1 MSAQAGGMGEVQY
14 EKAYESL
21 RRRLITQSVKPG
33 DRLTEQALADEI
45 GVNRGDIRQALSRLL
60 AEGLVVRGK
69 RGGVFARTYTSEYLR
84 EMAEVR
90 MALET
95 AAAAL
100 AIDRADQH
108 DLAALREV
116 VAHMSL
122 MAEHGY
128 EMGLNEADLRFH
140 ELLVGS
146 AHNERFFHLYRLA
159 NVPLTFRI
167 VEERRRETL
176 SAEKEGNAET
186 ARRWM
191 KKDARDHQAIL
202 EALERRDK
210 ETLVRLLIA
219 GMTGAA

>member
-1 MSAQAGGMGEVQY
+1 MGEAQY

-21 RRRLITQSVKPG
+21 RHRLISQSVKPG
-33 DRLTEQALADEI
+33 QRLTEQALADEI
-45 GVNRGDIRQALSRLL
+45 GVNRGDVRQAFSRLL
-60 AEGLVVRGK
+60 AEGLVVRGA
-69 RGGVFARTYTSEYLR
+69 RGGVFARTYTSAYLR

-100 AIDRADQH
+100 AIDRADEH
-108 DLAALREV
+108 DLTALREV
-116 VAHMSL
+116 VTHMAL

-140 ELLVGS
+140 ELLVKA
-146 AHNERFFHLYRLA
+146 AHNDRFYHLYRLA

-167 VEERRRETL
+167 VEERRREGASGEQEDDADTVRL
-176 SAEKEGNAET
+176 
-186 ARRWM
+186 WM
-191 KKDARDHQAIL
+191 KKDARDHRAIL

-219 GMTGAA
+219 GMTGNP

>member
-1 MSAQAGGMGEVQY
+1 MGEVQY

-33 DRLTEQALADEI
+33 QRLTEQALADEI

-60 AEGLVVRGK
+60 AEGLVVRGA

-95 AAAAL
+95 AAAAF
-100 AIDRADQH
+100 AIDRADAQ

-116 VAHMSL
+116 VEHMAL

-140 ELLVGS
+140 ELLVRS

-167 VEERRRETL
+167 VEDTRRETA
-176 SAEKEGNAET
+176 SPEYEGESVAT
-186 ARRWM
+186 RAGM
-191 KKDARDHQAIL
+191 QKDAQDHRAIL

-210 ETLVRLLIA
+210 ETLVKLLIT